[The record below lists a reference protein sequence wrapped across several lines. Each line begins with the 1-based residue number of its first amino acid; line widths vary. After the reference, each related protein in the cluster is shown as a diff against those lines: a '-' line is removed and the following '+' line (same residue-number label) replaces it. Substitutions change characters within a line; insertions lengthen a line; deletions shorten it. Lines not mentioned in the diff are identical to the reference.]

1 MNTNFKDMKKII
13 ALISI
18 LTFVLFSCKEDE
30 IIVDPVF
37 EFVSFKGNPS
47 INLNEF
53 TNSEEGYPLVV
64 QLWAFTPYTEDITVT
79 LAITS
84 TNAASGIDFIVDPL
98 TSVKIKA
105 GKLVSDT
112 VFIFTVDNAAGTD
125 LERKFDVKIASVSKP
140 DIKIGL
146 GPESQKNKAI
156 SFTIVDDECS
166 STSVI
171 FNGSLDNSLSWG
183 YDGHAEDEWNE
194 TGVGLSAT
202 GVLNGNKIT
211 IAGDLLYYDGFIPGN
226 VSLVLTLAPI
236 SPGATKG
243 KATFGTLDLGV
254 ATDGYTYRLLEIGEG
269 TFDVCSKIITTKFD
283 FQYDDGGTWVH
294 YYYVENIFS
303 VVECTETI
311 SVLNGSLVNSLS
323 WGYDGHVVGE
333 WNEAGVALTATA
345 TLAGN
350 IVTVK
355 GDLIYYDGFI
365 PGNITLPLT
374 LTPYNPGGTKGKA
387 TFGTLDL
394 GVATD
399 TYTYR
404 LLEIGEGTYDVC
416 GKSVKTKFDLQWD
429 DGGTWTH
436 YYYVECVLSVP

>member
-1 MNTNFKDMKKII
+1 MKKIF

-18 LTFVLFSCKEDE
+18 LFFVVFSCKEDE
-30 IIVDPVF
+30 TIVDPIF
-37 EFVSFKGNPS
+37 EFVSFKGNPTV
-47 INLNEF
+47 NLNEL
-53 TNSEEGYPLVV
+53 TNSEEGFPLVV

-79 LAITS
+79 LQITG
-84 TNAASGIDFIVDPL
+84 TNAASGVDFIVDPL

-112 VFIFTVDNAAGTD
+112 VFIFTIDNAAGTNA
-125 LERKFDVKIASVSKP
+125 ERKFDVNIASVSKP

-146 GPESQKNKAI
+146 GTESQKNKTI

-166 STSVI
+166 STPVI

-183 YDGHAEDEWNE
+183 YDGHTVGKWNE
-194 TGVGLSAT
+194 TGVALTASGSLQ
-202 GVLNGNKIT
+202 GNT
-211 IAGDLLYYDGFIPGN
+211 VTVSGDLLYYDGFIPGN
-226 VSLVLTLAPI
+226 VSLELTLTPN

-243 KATFGTLDLGV
+243 KATFGTHEVGV

-269 TFDVCSKIITTKFD
+269 TFDVCSKTIKTKFD

-294 YYYVENIFS
+294 YYYVECTFS

-311 SVLNGSLVNSLS
+311 SVLNGPLNNSLS
-323 WGYDGHVVGE
+323 WGYDGHVAGK
-333 WNEAGVALTATA
+333 WNEANVALAATA
-345 TLAGN
+345 SLAGN
-350 IVTVK
+350 VVTVK

-374 LTPYNPGGTKGKA
+374 LTPYSLGGTKGKA
-387 TFGTLDL
+387 TFGTLNL

-404 LLEIGEGTYDVC
+404 LLEIDEGTYDVC
-416 GKSVKTKFDLQWD
+416 GKTIKVKFDLQWD
-429 DGGTWTH
+429 DGGTWKH
-436 YYYVECVLSVP
+436 YYYVECFLSVP